1 MQITLLSDDTVRYE
15 ATPGPLTIEAPSADK
30 PYTAFHMLA
39 SALAQCTYDTVR
51 SWATNAKL
59 ASDDLA
65 VEVKLTFS
73 ERPHRASEFA
83 VTLIWPSL
91 PEERVAAAKRAGE
104 LCAVHQTLSHHPQ
117 IDATVRRGK

>member
-1 MQITLLSDDTVRYE
+1 MRITLVADDTVRYD
-15 ATPGPLTIEAPSADK
+15 ATPGPLTIEAPSADT

-51 SWATNAKL
+51 SWATNAGVP
-59 ASDDLA
+59 SDDLS

-73 ERPHRASEFA
+73 ERPHRASDFA

-91 PEERVAAAKRAGE
+91 PEERMASAKRAGE
-104 LCAVHQTLSHHPQ
+104 LCAVHQTLTHHPQ
-117 IDATVRRGK
+117 IDAVVRRGM